1 MFWRMGKC
9 FREYRPEQALLL
21 PPSLEDWLPEGH
33 LARFLSEVVGELDL
47 RPIYQSYEE
56 KDGRG
61 QAAYEPL
68 MMLKVLFYGYSI
80 GIVSSRRMEKA
91 SYENVAFR
99 YLAANQH
106 PDHDTLAEFR
116 RRHLTAMAA
125 LFVQVLRLCQQ
136 AGLVKLGHVA
146 LDGTKIKAHASR
158 YRNRSYARLSAEE
171 KELAEQVERMLAE
184 AERVDRAEDQQH
196 GRGRRGDELPPEL
209 AQRETRLRKIR
220 EAKAEL
226 ERQAR
231 QQAEEKK
238 ANLER
243 RLRERQQKALATG
256 RPMRGKLPALPDP
269 ATAQPKPQAVVNLTD
284 SDSRLMREGGSRSFV
299 QAFNAQAA
307 VDGHRQVIVAAEV
320 TSQQGDRAQ
329 LVPMLQQ
336 VEQNTGAKPEK
347 VTADTGYYS
356 PHQVWSPDLTGIDL
370 YVKPDR
376 GPKKYQPSPAA
387 ATDPGAPPPR
397 KQKWRLR
404 CGYDARGVPRIEPLR
419 AKLASAEGQAIYKKR
434 REIVEPVFGQIKQG
448 RCLRQF
454 LLRGLDKA
462 RAEWKLICLTHNLLK
477 LYRVGWSPQGA

>member
-171 KELAEQVERMLAE
+171 KELAEQVEGMLAE

-238 ANLER
+238 ANIER
-243 RLRERQQKALATG
+243 RLRERQQKAVATG

-269 ATAQPKPQAVVNLTD
+269 ATAQPKPQA
-284 SDSRLMREGGSRSFV
+284 
-299 QAFNAQAA
+299 A
-307 VDGHRQVIVAAEV
+307 VDGHRQVIVAADV

-329 LVPMLQQ
+329 LVQMLEQ

-356 PHQVWSPDLTGIDL
+356 PHPVWSPDLTGIDL
-370 YVKPDR
+370 YVKPDS

-404 CGYDARGVPRIEPLR
+404 CGYDAQGVPRIEPLR

-462 RAEWKLICLTHNLLK
+462 RAEGQLICLTHNLLK
-477 LYRVGWSPQGA
+477 LYRVGWSPQAA